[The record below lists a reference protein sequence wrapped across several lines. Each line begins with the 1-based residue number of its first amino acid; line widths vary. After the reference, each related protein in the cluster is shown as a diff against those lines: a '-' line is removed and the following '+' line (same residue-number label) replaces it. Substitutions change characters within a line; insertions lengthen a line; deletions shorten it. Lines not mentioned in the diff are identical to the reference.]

1 MVRQISRLVGSNTSR
16 AGLAI
21 ACFNSFEE
29 GKLIFPIDL
38 SVSATP
44 KAYLCFQEACLYKS
58 HMRAFTRLRIISR
71 QLPKRTI
78 IPLFIGFAALAI
90 IVAMTF
96 WLNQHAQENFNNV
109 TADRS
114 LRTAAT
120 DLRNNLQTAE
130 SSQRGYLYTGNEI
143 YLAPYSVAKSQ
154 LQKSF
159 LRVQSGIKDY
169 PELIAAG
176 DRLSTVIQEKDEE
189 MDESIDLKKK
199 GDDATALSLVQ
210 SNRGKA
216 LMDEANV
223 FLSGIIRATEQRL
236 LAGVQKQQ
244 NDALLLRWVSIIGS
258 LVILGTGAVAGYFVL
273 NHTRNLAEAREAVS
287 ALNQSLEKR
296 VDERTTE
303 LAHTNDDLRVA
314 RDRAETLLADVNH
327 RVANSLAMVST
338 LVKLQA
344 NSIADKTTKGA
355 LIQTQSRI
363 HAVSLVHRNL
373 YSSGDAKVV
382 SLDDYLTGIVEHL
395 QTSTHDQ
402 TQAISLEYD
411 FAHIQLFAD
420 KATNLGVILNEW
432 ITNAIKYA
440 YPSGSGVVHI
450 KLLLTKDGL
459 GELTVADEGV
469 GIDPKRQARGTGF
482 GTKIVRAMAT
492 SVSGT
497 VEYLAANPGTISKL
511 VFVVKDNPNVE
522 SKNP

>member
-1 MVRQISRLVGSNTSR
+1 MGSSSTTRTTVSRCEFHERRHYFCDESR
-16 AGLAI
+16 DSYG
-21 ACFNSFEE
+21 
-29 GKLIFPIDL
+29 
-38 SVSATP
+38 
-44 KAYLCFQEACLYKS
+44 AYRCNPEHNLYFQESCLYKS
-58 HMRAFTRLRIISR
+58 RMTAFTKLRIISR
-71 QLPKRTI
+71 ELPRRTI

-90 IVAMTF
+90 IVGMTI

-109 TADRS
+109 TTDRS
-114 LRTAAT
+114 LRAAAT
-120 DLRNNLQTAE
+120 DVLNNLQAAE

-159 LRVQSGIKDY
+159 VRVQSGIKDY
-169 PELIAAG
+169 PDLIAATSG
-176 DRLSTVIQEKDEE
+176 LSIVILEKTKE

-199 GDDATALSLVQ
+199 GDDAMALSLVQ

-236 LAGVQKQQ
+236 LTGVQGQQ
-244 NDALLLRWVSIIGS
+244 KDALLLRWVSIVGA
-258 LVILGTGAVAGYFVL
+258 LVILGTGTVAGYFVL
-273 NHTRNLAEAREAVS
+273 NHTRNLAEARVAVS
-287 ALNQSLEKR
+287 ALNESLEQR
-296 VDERTTE
+296 VQERTTE

-344 NSIADKTTKGA
+344 NSIADKTTKNA
-355 LIQTQSRI
+355 LIETQSRI

-373 YSSGDAKVV
+373 YVSGDAKVI
-382 SLDDYLTGIVEHL
+382 SLDEYLTGIVAHL
-395 QTSTHDQ
+395 QASIQDR

-411 FAHIQLFAD
+411 FAHIQLLAD

-450 KLLLTKDGL
+450 KLILTKDGL
-459 GELTVADEGV
+459 GELTVTDEGV
-469 GIDPKRQARGTGF
+469 GFDPKMLARGTGF
-482 GTKIVRAMAT
+482 GTRIVRAMAT
-492 SVSGT
+492 SVSGR
-497 VEYLAANPGTISKL
+497 VEYLTANPGSISKL
-511 VFVVKDNPNVE
+511 VFVVNGDPNAE
-522 SKNP
+522 SKRA